1 MVETSV
7 MEFNVEND
15 VYVLEEVG
23 KDEVVRRCCSSFIV
37 SCRCGWAIKEF
48 TSFLVEYQ
56 ENTDKI

>member
-7 MEFNVEND
+7 MEFSVEND
-15 VYVLEEVG
+15 VYVVEEVG
-23 KDEVVRRCCSSFIV
+23 KDQVVRRCCRSSIV
-37 SCRCGWAIKEF
+37 IGHCGWAIKEF